1 MSSQIQHK
9 NWDGGH
15 FNKLHGNTIQC
26 KLCNYLLGVRRFLM
40 LLCHYQLRHPEAY
53 KAIGSLE
60 RLREMYGI
68 KFKRRVGYTM
78 SYKNEPT
85 SSNSRA
91 PSPMTEF
98 AVDPM
103 RDVNTE
109 AFRNEGYDNRMVQ
122 DEIEL
127 EDGIAEEW
135 NGAVA
140 NELEKAL
147 LGITEEPEREGSP
160 TPSIIKCM

>member
-1 MSSQIQHK
+1 
-9 NWDGGH
+9 
-15 FNKLHGNTIQC
+15 
-26 KLCNYLLGVRRFLM
+26 M

-60 RLREMYGI
+60 RLREIYGI
-68 KFKRRVGYTM
+68 KFKGRVGYSV
-78 SYKNEPT
+78 SYKNEQTP
-85 SSNSRA
+85 SNSRA
-91 PSPMTEF
+91 PLPMTEF

-109 AFRNEGYDNRMVQ
+109 AFRNEVYEWYDNRMVQ
-122 DEIEL
+122 DKIEL
-127 EDGIAEEW
+127 EDGVAEEW

>member
-1 MSSQIQHK
+1 
-9 NWDGGH
+9 
-15 FNKLHGNTIQC
+15 
-26 KLCNYLLGVRRFLM
+26 M
-40 LLCHYQLRHPEAY
+40 LLCHYELRHPEAY

-68 KFKRRVGYTM
+68 KFKGRVGYTV

-85 SSNSRA
+85 PSNSRA

-98 AVDPM
+98 AVHPM

-109 AFRNEGYDNRMVQ
+109 AFRNEVFEAYDNRMVQ
-122 DEIEL
+122 DKIEL

-140 NELEKAL
+140 NELEEAL
-147 LGITEEPEREGSP
+147 LEITEEPEREGSP
-160 TPSIIKCM
+160 TASTIKYM

>member
-1 MSSQIQHK
+1 
-9 NWDGGH
+9 
-15 FNKLHGNTIQC
+15 
-26 KLCNYLLGVRRFLM
+26 
-40 LLCHYQLRHPEAY
+40 
-53 KAIGSLE
+53 
-60 RLREMYGI
+60 MYGI
-68 KFKRRVGYTM
+68 KFKRRVGYTV

-85 SSNSRA
+85 TLNSRA

-109 AFRNEGYDNRMVQ
+109 AFRNEGYDKRMVQ

-140 NELEKAL
+140 N
-147 LGITEEPEREGSP
+147 
-160 TPSIIKCM
+160 